1 MYRLIET
8 IIEMK
13 KVFILVLILL
23 MNLGMV
29 KAHNNPL
36 TGKFNTP
43 HETAPFGKIENKHF
57 LPAFKKAIAEGEAEI
72 KTVNENTETP
82 TFKNTIVALE
92 SSGRLLN
99 RTTGIFFNLLSS
111 ETNDDLQKIA
121 QEVSPMLTKFQNDI
135 TLNPVLFKK
144 VKEVYNQ
151 REKLDLDI
159 EQQTLLENTYVGF
172 VRQGANLSEKD
183 KEKFREISTELSKLT
198 LTFGE
203 NVLKETNNYE
213 LHITDKSKL
222 KGLPQGVLEAA
233 SAKAKTKDKEGW
245 LFDLT
250 MPSYLPFMK
259 YADNRELRKELYL
272 AYNSKSFKEDKL
284 DNQENVKRIVNLR
297 LEQAK
302 LLGYDNYGDYILERR
317 MAMNPAGVYK
327 LLDDLYEA
335 SFTVALN
342 ETNEIQEF
350 AGKNGFKSE
359 IMPWDW
365 SYYSEKLKVEKFDL
379 NDEIMKPYFELS
391 NVVDGVFGLA
401 TELFGITFKPNNNI
415 PVYNP
420 EVTAYEVFDADGKYL
435 SVFYTDFHPRQSK
448 RGGAW
453 MNDIKSQWMENEVD
467 SRPHITIVMNF
478 TRPTETKPALLTFSE
493 VETFMHEFGH
503 ALHGMF
509 ASSTYSSLSG
519 TNVYRDFVELPSQIM
534 ENWAIEKDF
543 LDRFAVHYKS
553 GEKIPEDLVKKIV
566 DSRNYLSGYLSIRQL
581 SFCYLDMAWHTL
593 ENPFAGDVKNFEE
606 KAWKKTRIFPVIDEV
621 CMSTQFGHLFAGG
634 YAAGYYG
641 YKWAEVLDA
650 DAFSLFK
657 EKGLFNKKVAT
668 SFRQNI
674 LEKGGTEH
682 PMALYKRFRG
692 QEPTVDALLE
702 RSGLK

>member
-1 MYRLIET
+1 
-8 IIEMK
+8 
-13 KVFILVLILL
+13 
-23 MNLGMV
+23 MV
-29 KAHNNPL
+29 EAQNNPL
-36 TGKFNTP
+36 LGEFKTP
-43 HETAPFGKIENKHF
+43 HQAAPFDKIENEHF
-57 LPAFKKAIAEGEAEI
+57 MPAFKEAIAKGEAEI
-72 KTVNENTETP
+72 RTIIEDPATP
-82 TFKNTIVALE
+82 TFENTIVAME
-92 SSGRLLN
+92 SAGRLLS
-99 RTTGIFFNLLSS
+99 RTSGIFFNLLSS
-111 ETNDDLQKIA
+111 ETDDDLQKIA

-144 VKEVYNQ
+144 IKEVYNQ
-151 REKLDLDI
+151 KGKLDLSV

-172 VRQGANLSEKD
+172 VRQGANLSETD
-183 KEKFREISTELSKLT
+183 KEKFRKISTELSKLT

-203 NVLKETNNYE
+203 NVLKETNAYE

-222 KGLPQGVLEAA
+222 LGLPEGVLEAA
-233 SAKAKTKDKEGW
+233 AGKAKSKEKEGW
-245 LFDLT
+245 LFDIT

-272 AYNSKSFKEDKL
+272 AYGSKSFKGDKL
-284 DNQENVKRIVNLR
+284 DNQKNVKRIVELR

-302 LLGYDNYGDYILERR
+302 LLGYDNYGDYVLERR

-335 SFTVALN
+335 SFNVAL
-342 ETNEIQEF
+342 EEKAEILKF
-350 AGKNGFKSE
+350 AKKSGFKSE

-379 NDEIMKPYFELS
+379 NDEMMKPYFELS

-401 TELFGITFKPNNNI
+401 SELYGITFKPNKNI
-415 PVYNP
+415 PVYNE
-420 EVTAYEVFDADGKYL
+420 EVTAYEVFNANGKFL
-435 SVFYTDFHPRQSK
+435 SVFYTDFHPRPSK

-453 MNDIKSQWMENEVD
+453 MNDFKSQWIENGID
-467 SRPHITIVMNF
+467 SRPHVTIVMNF
-478 TRPTETKPALLTFSE
+478 TRSTETKPALLTFSE

-503 ALHGMF
+503 ALHGML
-509 ASSTYSSLSG
+509 ANSTYSSLSG

-534 ENWAIEKDF
+534 ENWAVEKDF
-543 LDRFAVHYKS
+543 LDRFAIHYKT
-553 GEKIPEDLVKKIV
+553 GEKIPAELVKKIV
-566 DSRNYLSGYLSIRQL
+566 DSQNYLAGYLSIRQL
-581 SFCYLDMAWHTL
+581 GFGYLDMAWHTL
-593 ENPFAGDVKNFEE
+593 GKPFNGDVKEFEE
-606 KAWKKTRIFPVIDEV
+606 KAWKKTQIFPVIDEV

-650 DAFSLFK
+650 DAFSVFK
-657 EKGLFNKKVAT
+657 EKGLFNKEVAA
-668 SFRQNI
+668 SFRENI

-682 PMALYKRFRG
+682 PMVLYKRFRG